1 MSKKYFEAIG
11 RQRWSIGI
19 GFSNFDMRGMEEA
32 GLPLWAIDSVHRG
45 YQAQIPWRKAVEP
58 IKSRMAAESIRR

>member
-11 RQRWSIGI
+11 RQRWSIGL
-19 GFSNFDMRGMEEA
+19 GFSNLDMRRMHDA
-32 GLPLWAIDSVHRG
+32 GLPWWAVDAALRG

-58 IKSRMAAESIRR
+58 IKSRMAAESMRT